1 MIPGKPVLVLSLL
14 VALAGC
20 GPERT
25 KTVPNELIGVWKTTA
40 PDYADRFLELSR
52 DTIRF
57 GTGGD
62 ESYVRSIV
70 GVEKVLENGSTL
82 YTIFYIDP
90 ADPEKYQSKV
100 AFYYD
105 PGNQGVI
112 RYKNR
117 KDMAWTKKST

>member
-1 MIPGKPVLVLSLL
+1 MILGKPVLVFGLL
-14 VALAGC
+14 LALAGC

-25 KTVPNELIGVWKTTA
+25 KTIPNELIGVWKTTA

-62 ESYVRSIV
+62 EFYARSII
-70 GVEKVLENGSTL
+70 GVEKILEDGNAL

-90 ADPEKYQSKV
+90 ADPEKYQYKV
-100 AFYYD
+100 AFYFD

-117 KDMAWTKKST
+117 KDIAWTKRSS

>member
-1 MIPGKPVLVLSLL
+1 MIPGKAALVLGLL

-25 KTVPNELIGVWKTTA
+25 KTVPNALIGVWKTTA
-40 PDYADRFLELSR
+40 PDYADRFLEISR

-70 GVEKVLENGSTL
+70 GVEKVLENGRTV
-82 YTIFYIDP
+82 YTIVYIDP
-90 ADPEKYQSKV
+90 ADPGKYQYKV

-117 KDMAWTKKST
+117 KDMALTKTSP